1 MKKILSV
8 ALVLVM
14 VLCLF
19 AGCGNKQ
26 ASSKEMKVGFIFLH
40 NENSTYDLNFMNAAK
55 EACANLGFKEEQFI
69 FKTNIPEGQECYD
82 AAAELVDAGCSIV
95 FADSFGHEDFMIQ
108 AAK

>member
-19 AGCGNKQ
+19 AGCGNKP

-40 NENSTYDLNFMNAAK
+40 NENST
-55 EACANLGFKEEQFI
+55 
-69 FKTNIPEGQECYD
+69 
-82 AAAELVDAGCSIV
+82 
-95 FADSFGHEDFMIQ
+95 
-108 AAK
+108 